1 VSDRPNRYNPLA
13 SSVPT
18 SVPIED
24 LQGVIERLTY
34 HSEESGYTVA
44 RLKAPRTSE
53 LITIVGNFANIQAGQ
68 TLHLE
73 GTWRD
78 HPKYG
83 QQFQV
88 MKYRETK
95 PATLTGIEKYLGSG
109 LIKGV
114 GPVTA
119 RRIVAHF
126 GLETLE
132 IIENQIERL
141 SEVPGIAAKR
151 VKLIQ
156 QAWLEQKAIKEV
168 MLFLQGHGVSTT
180 YAVKIYKQYG
190 DESIEVVTKN
200 PYQLATDVYGI
211 GFVTADAIARNL
223 GISPDS
229 EFRYR
234 SGILHVLTEASE
246 EGHCFLPQTELV
258 DRVVKRLTVDE
269 HEPDP
274 EEMLSLIT
282 QMALDGELVLQG
294 RGVSASEAS
303 LEAGANSI
311 TDLQSNPTEPIETP
325 QEIIC
330 YSPPFYGAEQ
340 GLADRLSRLM
350 VQTIDVDLER
360 VQRWIDR
367 FTEKTGLQLSA
378 QQRSAVEMAACQ
390 RVAILTGGP
399 GTGKTFTTRTI
410 VALWKAM
417 GKTIALASPTGRAA
431 QRLSEMTG
439 REAKTIHRLL
449 EFDPSNMAFKR
460 DGQNPIEADAV
471 IVDEASMLDLFLAN
485 SLVKAIAPDSQLLL
499 VGDIDQLP
507 SVGPGNV
514 LADLIASEQIP
525 VVRLSEVFRQAQT
538 SQIVSNAHR
547 INRGRFPQLE
557 PVSDHPQTDCLWL
570 AAPEP
575 AHGVQAIQ
583 DLIANLVPNMGFDP
597 AVDVQILCPMT
608 RGETGTR
615 NLNQVLQQLINPPS
629 LTKAEV
635 VRGGMTLRVGDRI
648 IQKVNDYNREVFNG
662 DLGVITEVDREEQ
675 AVTVQFT
682 DGLRPTGDH
691 RFVTYDSADLNEI
704 TLAWAVTIHKSQGSE
719 YPVVVLPLYMQH
731 YLLLSRNLIY
741 TGLTRARQLVILVGP
756 QRAIGF
762 AVKQKKDQH
771 RYTLLSERLID
782 SFTGA

>member
-1 VSDRPNRYNPLA
+1 
-13 SSVPT
+13 
-18 SVPIED
+18 
-24 LQGVIERLTY
+24 
-34 HSEESGYTVA
+34 
-44 RLKAPRTSE
+44 
-53 LITIVGNFANIQAGQ
+53 
-68 TLHLE
+68 
-73 GTWRD
+73 
-78 HPKYG
+78 
-83 QQFQV
+83 
-88 MKYRETK
+88 
-95 PATLTGIEKYLGSG
+95 
-109 LIKGV
+109 
-114 GPVTA
+114 
-119 RRIVAHF
+119 
-126 GLETLE
+126 
-132 IIENQIERL
+132 
-141 SEVPGIAAKR
+141 
-151 VKLIQ
+151 
-156 QAWLEQKAIKEV
+156 
-168 MLFLQGHGVSTT
+168 
-180 YAVKIYKQYG
+180 
-190 DESIEVVTKN
+190 
-200 PYQLATDVYGI
+200 
-211 GFVTADAIARNL
+211 
-223 GISPDS
+223 
-229 EFRYR
+229 
-234 SGILHVLTEASE
+234 
-246 EGHCFLPQTELV
+246 
-258 DRVVKRLTVDE
+258 
-269 HEPDP
+269 
-274 EEMLSLIT
+274 
-282 QMALDGELVLQG
+282 
-294 RGVSASEAS
+294 
-303 LEAGANSI
+303 
-311 TDLQSNPTEPIETP
+311 
-325 QEIIC
+325 
-330 YSPPFYGAEQ
+330 
-340 GLADRLSRLM
+340 
-350 VQTIDVDLER
+350 

-514 LADLIASEQIP
+514 LADLIASGQIP
-525 VVRLSEVFRQAQT
+525 VVRLSEVFRQAHT

-547 INRGRFPQLE
+547 INQGRFPQLE

-583 DLIANLVPNMGFDP
+583 DLIANLVPNLGFDP

-662 DLGVITEVDREEQ
+662 DLGVIVEVDREEQ

-682 DGLRPTGDH
+682 DGLRPTGEQ
-691 RFVTYDSADLNEI
+691 RLVTYDSADLNEI

-719 YPVVVLPLYMQH
+719 YPVVVLPMYMQH

-741 TGLTRARQLVILVGP
+741 TGLTRARQLAILVGP

-762 AVKQKKDQH
+762 AVKQKTDQH